1 MPLRK
6 FILGS
11 MLLCFYVIVSAVAAV
26 AIPTI
31 ESQVITERMP
41 ERYSIEVSV
50 PLIKGLKNTAIQNK
64 VNSAI
69 KKALMNEIASFK
81 KEEKAKTISIES
93 CLAIDNS
100 VVGISSKYVSLYCS
114 VMYFVAGA
122 HPSHWIIPFNYN
134 LETGKTIQLRDL
146 FRGKKNYL
154 QSLVSLSKQKLVEQE
169 IKTDEWVNRGIQ
181 PNDKSF
187 QYFTFNQEKLR
198 IIFGEYQICAYVS
211 GMPDVEIT
219 WNELGV
225 KFPY

>member
-1 MPLRK
+1 M
-6 FILGS
+6 S
-11 MLLCFYVIVSAVAAV
+11 LCLYATLSSAATI
-26 AIPTI
+26 AIPTV
-31 ESQVITERMP
+31 ESKAISENIP
-41 ERYSIEVSV
+41 GRYSIEVTIPV
-50 PLIKGLKNTAIQNK
+50 IKGMKNTVIQNK
-64 VNSAI
+64 VNAEI
-69 KKALMNEIASFK
+69 KKALMDEIASFK

-93 CLAIDNS
+93 CLSIDCA

-122 HPSHWIIPFNYN
+122 HPIHWIIPFNFN

-146 FRGKKNYL
+146 FRGKKNYQ

-187 QYFTFNQEKLR
+187 QYFTFNQEKLL

-211 GMPDVEIT
+211 GMPDVEMT
-219 WNELGV
+219 WDELGV
-225 KFPY
+225 KFPF